1 MGARVEPSGGAAF
14 PEIEGLTSARLEA
27 IAAIWKREARQLTAR
42 FGGSSM
48 EPTIPSG
55 GEVVLRCGGSPEP
68 GDIAAFI
75 DRGRILVHRVV
86 ARSPSRGW
94 LLTRGDASA
103 IPDPPIREAATIG
116 TVVRVRLGD
125 LWVEPPPPPAT
136 VLRCLALALCLVGF
150 RAPAPVARR
159 LIGLLWIL
167 RRWFVLAPR
176 ALARSARRWLAP
188 RNG

>member
-1 MGARVEPSGGAAF
+1 M
-14 PEIEGLTSARLEA
+14 EGLTSARLEA

-55 GEVVLRCGGSPEP
+55 AEVIFRCGGIPEP
-68 GDIAAFI
+68 GDITAFT
-75 DRGRILVHRVV
+75 DRGRIMVHRVV
-86 ARSPSRGW
+86 ARSPARDW

-103 IPDPPIREAATIG
+103 IPDPPIREVAIIG
-116 TVVRVRLGD
+116 TVLRVRLGD
-125 LWVEPPPPPAT
+125 RWVEPPPAPASFQ
-136 VLRCLALALCLVGF
+136 RRLALALCLLGL
-150 RAPAPVARR
+150 RAPPPVARR
-159 LIGLLWIL
+159 LIGLLWAL

-176 ALARSARRWLAP
+176 ALARSARSLLAR